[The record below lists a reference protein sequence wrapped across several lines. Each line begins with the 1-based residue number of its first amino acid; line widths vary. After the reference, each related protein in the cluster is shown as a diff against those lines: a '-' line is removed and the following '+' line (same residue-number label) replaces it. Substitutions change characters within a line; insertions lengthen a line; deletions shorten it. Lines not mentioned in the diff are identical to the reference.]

1 MSERVFKI
9 EDAHGDIYWV
19 DDAAEIIPS
28 FGRVVSVK
36 QYELMDELDITDQVN
51 GDYWDQ

>member
-1 MSERVFKI
+1 MSERIFKVV
-9 EDAHGDIYWV
+9 DKDGDVYWT

-28 FGRVVSVK
+28 FGRVVSVI

-51 GDYWDQ
+51 GDYFDQ

>member
-1 MSERVFKI
+1 MSERVYKVV
-9 EDAHGDIYWV
+9 DKDGDTYWT
-19 DDAAEIIPS
+19 DDATDIIPS

-36 QYELMDELDITDQVN
+36 QYELMDELDITDQIN